1 MKTRI
6 ITLMMKYL
14 EVIMNTL
21 YNHWCMDADQS
32 EMTQQQTPGVAGL
45 DTDFQLNFRSSKCM
59 CWP

>member
-1 MKTRI
+1 
-6 ITLMMKYL
+6 
-14 EVIMNTL
+14 MNTL
-21 YNHWCMDADQS
+21 YNQWCMDADQS